1 MSGDMPR
8 LVTNAA
14 ALVAPN
20 TIHLLRF
27 LNGHDANSYAVA
39 WRNSLTR
46 LSCEMEGHALG
57 GGLFKIEPSEA
68 ERILVVAPSASHAQ
82 MLLNHSS
89 RSLTNSRDQSLD
101 LFDRHLLKNEIGLSE
116 SECLSLSEA
125 AERMEQWRKHQ

>member
-1 MSGDMPR
+1 
-8 LVTNAA
+8 
-14 ALVAPN
+14 
-20 TIHLLRF
+20 
-27 LNGHDANSYAVA
+27 
-39 WRNSLTR
+39 
-46 LSCEMEGHALG
+46 LG